1 MPEITCPTCGYQ
13 GLDRA
18 RHKAD
23 CPHRSTHGGLRT
35 EPRGGRI
42 TASVAPDRFAAWLV
56 FKGDRTPKEAME
68 SLIDEAL
75 RPKKPRLKKNDVS
88 P

>member
-1 MPEITCPTCGYQ
+1 MSEITCPTCGYQ

-35 EPRGGRI
+35 KPHGGRI
-42 TASVAPDRFAAWLV
+42 TGSVSPDHWALWLAY
-56 FKGDRTPKEAME
+56 KGDRTPKAAIE

-75 RPKKPRLKKNDVS
+75 RPKKARLKKE
-88 P
+88 